1 MSFYPGAAE
10 FNSGTLTVDAALTD
24 PTHIEQRIADLV
36 QPNLL
41 ADHMFTTGGEV
52 TGGAVIYSR
61 TTEKHLFT
69 ENDVADRNPGDE
81 YPVVYAERPES
92 EIARVQDFG
101 GKFAVTDEARRRNDA
116 ITFDNDV
123 TRLSNT
129 IKRKLDRRVIETLD
143 AADATG
149 ETNQLAVP
157 KKWSEVEVHGD
168 PANRSAGV
176 DLPASVLATA
186 IGLGEEKDLG
196 ISYNRLLVTPMTRA
210 HLRALYGPDL
220 KAMLDDFGLEMFASV
235 HVPEGKAY
243 LVDKGNVGF
252 LRYEETLTVETYD
265 DREHRKTWVQGYAMP
280 VMGVTL
286 PAAIA
291 TISGI

>member
-1 MSFYPGAAE
+1 MSFYPGEATI
-10 FNSGTLTVDAALTD
+10 NGGLLTVDAALND
-24 PTHIEQRIADLV
+24 PTHIEQRIADIV
-36 QPNLL
+36 QPSLL
-41 ADHMFTTGGEV
+41 ADHMFTTGGDV
-52 TGGAVIYSR
+52 QGGAVIYSR

-81 YPVVYAERPES
+81 YPVVYAEQPAS

-101 GKFAVTDEARRRNDA
+101 GKFAVTDEARRRNHA
-116 ITFDNDV
+116 IDFDNDV

-129 IKRKLDRRVIETLD
+129 IKRKLDRRVIETLE

-149 ETNQLAVP
+149 ETNQFVTP
-157 KKWSEVEVHGD
+157 TKWGEIEVHGD
-168 PANRSAGV
+168 PAGRTSGG
-176 DLPASVLATA
+176 DLPASVIALT

-196 ISYNRLLVTPMTRA
+196 INYNRLLVTPMTRA
-210 HLRALYGPDL
+210 HLRAIYGPDL
-220 KAMLDDFGLEMFASV
+220 KDMLADFGLDMFTSV
-235 HVPEGKAY
+235 HVPDGKAY
-243 LVDKGNVGF
+243 LVDQGNVGF
-252 LRYEETLTVETYD
+252 LRYEQTLTVETFD
-265 DREHRKTWVQGYAMP
+265 DREHRQTWVQGYAMP

>member
-186 IGLGEEKDLG
+186 IGLGEEKRPWHQLQPPTCHPNDSRTSSRTLWLG
-196 ISYNRLLVTPMTRA
+196 LEGHAGR
-210 HLRALYGPDL
+210 LRARNVR
-220 KAMLDDFGLEMFASV
+220 KRTRTRRQGL
-235 HVPEGKAY
+235 PRRQGKRW
-243 LVDKGNVGF
+243 F
-252 LRYEETLTVETYD
+252 PPLRRNSD
-265 DREHRKTWVQGYAMP
+265 C
-280 VMGVTL
+280 
-286 PAAIA
+286 
-291 TISGI
+291 